1 MRNSWIYGVCLA
13 FLLTGCVAAQ
23 SSGVPQAGQD
33 APAVLSDAPS
43 ASGANV
49 FNPYMHEKLP
59 NTRKLSAEGSKM
71 LSSLGGRAQSIEGE
85 AAYRRHWRE
94 EMYPVVHGGR
104 TAPHE
109 VLVLLDYANPR
120 SEKVWNSV
128 ADASRSIPAANG
140 KVVLFGNSSETY
152 GTDLVGF
159 GVWLSYSRPGQAMR
173 WIGHSLARWN
183 AVKAQQKSHGGAKR
197 FDNEYDATATSS
209 DYPMIYSYL
218 TQVTPPVTE
227 NELSLSRY
235 CYEAGNVNM
244 YQTVQLCRYYGVKQ
258 LPAVIVDGKVLSDV
272 SAQKIL
278 EAMK

>member
-1 MRNSWIYGVCLA
+1 
-13 FLLTGCVAAQ
+13 
-23 SSGVPQAGQD
+23 
-33 APAVLSDAPS
+33 
-43 ASGANV
+43 
-49 FNPYMHEKLP
+49 
-59 NTRKLSAEGSKM
+59 
-71 LSSLGGRAQSIEGE
+71 
-85 AAYRRHWRE
+85 
-94 EMYPVVHGGR
+94 
-104 TAPHE
+104 
-109 VLVLLDYANPR
+109 
-120 SEKVWNSV
+120 
-128 ADASRSIPAANG
+128 
-140 KVVLFGNSSETY
+140 
-152 GTDLVGF
+152 
-159 GVWLSYSRPGQAMR
+159 MR

-209 DYPMIYSYL
+209 DYPRIYSYL

-258 LPAVIVDGKVLSDV
+258 LPAVIVDGKVLTDV